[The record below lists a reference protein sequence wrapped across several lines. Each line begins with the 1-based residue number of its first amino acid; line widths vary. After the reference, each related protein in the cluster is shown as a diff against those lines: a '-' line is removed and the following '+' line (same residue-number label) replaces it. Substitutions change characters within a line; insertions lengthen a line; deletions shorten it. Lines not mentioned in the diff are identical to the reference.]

1 MNNTALLLVR
11 IGIPIIWA
19 LTPMVLVAFG
29 LLNYQR
35 LKSLRRYM
43 IVANLVV
50 AAMATT
56 PEVLTQ
62 VVAAAALQVCYEVAV
77 LIGWVRERQKT

>member
-1 MNNTALLLVR
+1 
-11 IGIPIIWA
+11 
-19 LTPMVLVAFG
+19 
-29 LLNYQR
+29 
-35 LKSLRRYM
+35 M

-50 AAMATT
+50 AAMVTT